1 MRRKKNL
8 KEVENVKKKVG
19 SLLLAVVMI
28 VTALPAFGT
37 KVHAA
42 ELPDSTQ
49 FATVDELKAFNT
61 NDQDGENPAKVYF
74 GNNNQRW
81 WIAGT
86 QHNNLILFAAD
97 VLDKGIPF
105 ELDVSNDKSDITEWE
120 DCTYVDGVSPQSV
133 YPSHYGA
140 SDIRKM
146 LKSLETS
153 YFTNSEQQLMNDT
166 LIYTYDGK
174 NDEAYSVSDKLYLAH
189 GDRSATQYLTVGAN
203 EFDNLNSGLRI
214 DKGYWGAKT
223 DPVFWLRATP
233 PKNITDDITALEAWP
248 TARIINNKVS
258 NGDKRGVKP
267 AFELNLS
274 SVIFASAVP
283 AVASDGNLSINDTFT
298 LRHST
303 NNLGSAL
310 VVYDKSKVILTNVP
324 NGTYLVVQNSD
335 GAKAKQIT
343 NETKIS
349 ANDMNLDS
357 FANCQIWLERTDTVN
372 RMTYAILA
380 TEGQVYDVNVVG
392 NDGLTVTNGTQGVAQ
407 GTAISDII
415 VEVANGYYLPD
426 DYSDSIQGLNG
437 LSVTN
442 MTKNSFTISGT
453 PTGDVNITL
462 PAAAVLPKDDI
473 PQVELNHVPTINAS
487 DKILTVGDEF
497 VPLKD
502 VTASDKEDGDI
513 TRKVEVLSNDVDVLR
528 AGTYT
533 VTYRVTDSKGASSTK
548 TITVTV
554 KGKDTQKPT
563 IDDNKKPSIT
573 DTDKKPASTDKQTT
587 SNSPK
592 TGDSTNMTT
601 WLALMFV
608 SLGLLAGVFTVRK
621 SRKSR

>member
-28 VTALPAFGT
+28 VTALPVFGT

-174 NDEAYSVSDKLYLAH
+174 NDKAYSVSDKLYLAH

-573 DTDKKPASTDKQTT
+573 DTDKKPASIDKNMTAD
-587 SNSPK
+587 NPK
-592 TGDSTNMTT
+592 TGDSSNVTT

-608 SLGLLAGVFTVRK
+608 SFGLLAGISVRK
-621 SRKSR
+621 SRKNR

>member
-28 VTALPAFGT
+28 VTALPVFGT

-174 NDEAYSVSDKLYLAH
+174 NDKAYSVSDKLYLAH

>member
-1 MRRKKNL
+1 M
-8 KEVENVKKKVG
+8 
-19 SLLLAVVMI
+19 
-28 VTALPAFGT
+28 
-37 KVHAA
+37 
-42 ELPDSTQ
+42 
-49 FATVDELKAFNT
+49 
-61 NDQDGENPAKVYF
+61 
-74 GNNNQRW
+74 
-81 WIAGT
+81 
-86 QHNNLILFAAD
+86 
-97 VLDKGIPF
+97 
-105 ELDVSNDKSDITEWE
+105 
-120 DCTYVDGVSPQSV
+120 
-133 YPSHYGA
+133 
-140 SDIRKM
+140 
-146 LKSLETS
+146 
-153 YFTNSEQQLMNDT
+153 
-166 LIYTYDGK
+166 
-174 NDEAYSVSDKLYLAH
+174 
-189 GDRSATQYLTVGAN
+189 
-203 EFDNLNSGLRI
+203 
-214 DKGYWGAKT
+214 
-223 DPVFWLRATP
+223 FWLRATP

>member
-28 VTALPAFGT
+28 VTALPVFGT

-357 FANCQIWLERTDTVN
+357 FANCQVWLETTDTAN

>member
-28 VTALPAFGT
+28 VTALPVFGT

-140 SDIRKM
+140 SVIRKM

-274 SVIFASAVP
+274 SS
-283 AVASDGNLSINDTFT
+283 
-298 LRHST
+298 H
-303 NNLGSAL
+303 
-310 VVYDKSKVILTNVP
+310 
-324 NGTYLVVQNSD
+324 
-335 GAKAKQIT
+335 
-343 NETKIS
+343 
-349 ANDMNLDS
+349 
-357 FANCQIWLERTDTVN
+357 
-372 RMTYAILA
+372 
-380 TEGQVYDVNVVG
+380 
-392 NDGLTVTNGTQGVAQ
+392 
-407 GTAISDII
+407 
-415 VEVANGYYLPD
+415 
-426 DYSDSIQGLNG
+426 
-437 LSVTN
+437 
-442 MTKNSFTISGT
+442 
-453 PTGDVNITL
+453 
-462 PAAAVLPKDDI
+462 
-473 PQVELNHVPTINAS
+473 
-487 DKILTVGDEF
+487 
-497 VPLKD
+497 
-502 VTASDKEDGDI
+502 
-513 TRKVEVLSNDVDVLR
+513 
-528 AGTYT
+528 
-533 VTYRVTDSKGASSTK
+533 
-548 TITVTV
+548 
-554 KGKDTQKPT
+554 
-563 IDDNKKPSIT
+563 
-573 DTDKKPASTDKQTT
+573 
-587 SNSPK
+587 
-592 TGDSTNMTT
+592 
-601 WLALMFV
+601 
-608 SLGLLAGVFTVRK
+608 LLCR
-621 SRKSR
+621 R

>member
-1 MRRKKNL
+1 MRRKKDL

-28 VTALPAFGT
+28 VTALPVFGT

-49 FATVDELKAFNT
+49 YATVDELKAFNT

-74 GNNNQRW
+74 GNNNQQW

-105 ELDVSNDKSDITEWE
+105 ELDVSNDKGDITEWE

-146 LKSLETS
+146 LKGLETS

-166 LIYTYDGK
+166 LIYTYDEKNGK
-174 NDEAYSVSDKLYLAH
+174 AYSVSDKLYLAH

-203 EFDNLNSGLRI
+203 GFDNLNSGLRI

-233 PKNITDDITALEAWP
+233 PKNITANITALEAWP

-283 AVASDGNLSINDTFT
+283 AVASDGNLSINDAFT
-298 LRHST
+298 LRHSA

-343 NETKIS
+343 NETEVS

-357 FANCQIWLERTDTVN
+357 FANCQVWLETTDTAN

-462 PAAAVLPKDDI
+462 PAAAVLSKDDI

-497 VPLKD
+497 DPLKD

-528 AGTYT
+528 AGTYA
-533 VTYRVTDSKGASSTK
+533 VTYRVTDSKGASSKK

-563 IDDNKKPSIT
+563 IDDNKKPPIT
-573 DTDKKPASTDKQTT
+573 DTDKNPVSPDKQITA
-587 SNSPK
+587 NNPK
-592 TGDSTNMTT
+592 TGDSTNMIT
-601 WLALMFV
+601 WVVLMFV
-608 SLGLLAGVFTVRK
+608 SFGMLSGVFAVRK
-621 SRKSR
+621 SRKSV